1 MTGPLHVSGPVRV
14 IGQSGPVRDR
24 RTFRD
29 RREAGQALAT
39 RVADLA
45 GGPDVIVL
53 GLPRGGVPV
62 AAEVATA
69 LNAPLDAF
77 FVRKLGVPG
86 HRELAMGAIAT
97 GGVRVVNDEVVRA
110 MHITPQTIEAVAA
123 EEQAELGRRE
133 KAYRGDRPAPELA
146 GRTVVLVDD
155 GLATGST
162 MRAAVAAVRAQHPAA
177 VIVGVP
183 TGAPQTCAAL
193 APEVDRVECV
203 VTPDPFLAVG
213 LSYDDFSE
221 TTDDEIRRLLS

>member
-1 MTGPLHVSGPVRV
+1 M
-14 IGQSGPVRDR
+14 

-29 RREAGQALAT
+29 RQEAGRA
-39 RVADLA
+39 VAACLSDLA
-45 GGPDVIVL
+45 GRPDTTVL
-53 GLPRGGVPV
+53 GLPRGGIPV

-69 LNAPLDAF
+69 LGAPLDAF

-97 GGVRVVNDEVVRA
+97 GGVRVLNDDVIRSL
-110 MHITPQTIEAVAA
+110 HITPDAIAAVVD
-123 EEQAELGRRE
+123 EERAELARRE
-133 KAYRGDRPAPELA
+133 REYRRDRPPPDLS

-162 MRAAVAAVRAQHPAA
+162 MRAAAAAVRQQRPASVVVA
-177 VIVGVP
+177 VP
-183 TGAPQTCAAL
+183 TGAPQTCAVL
-193 APEVDRVECV
+193 RNEVDRLECV
-203 VTPDPFLAVG
+203 STPDPFLAVG